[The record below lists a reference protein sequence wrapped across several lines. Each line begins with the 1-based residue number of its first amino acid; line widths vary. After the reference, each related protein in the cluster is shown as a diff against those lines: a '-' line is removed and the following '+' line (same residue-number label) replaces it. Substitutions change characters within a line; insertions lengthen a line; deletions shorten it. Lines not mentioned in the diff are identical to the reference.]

1 MYFLEHLC
9 DLSAREEHPEF
20 IRMMQRD
27 ILKIIDL
34 VAPDDGSG
42 AANVKVVRKVLS
54 GLQAKSYL
62 QPQTVAELEECIK
75 DRDQIGGVA
84 QGNSPMDVDNGG
96 VTSAGYGQRQGSV
109 KNGTPMGK
117 GIAGARLDKRQIE
130 QRIEEDRER
139 HKRLRENIWAVGPG
153 DDDEY
158 QRMLEETSDLGDDDF
173 LAAQEEAE
181 ERKKCAEFHR
191 LEMEGP

>member
-1 MYFLEHLC
+1 MYFMEHLC
-9 DLSAREEHPEF
+9 DLAAREEHPEF
-20 IRMMQRD
+20 IRMMERD

-42 AANVKVVRKVLS
+42 AANVKVVRKVLA

-62 QPQTVAELEECIK
+62 QPQTVSELEDCIK
-75 DRDQIGGVA
+75 DRDQIGGTA
-84 QGNSPMDVDNGG
+84 HGNSPMDVEGGATTHATSKTATPSGRTNGN
-96 VTSAGYGQRQGSV
+96 A
-109 KNGTPMGK
+109 K
-117 GIAGARLDKRQIE
+117 LDKRQIE

-158 QRMLEETSDLGDDDF
+158 NRLLEETSDLGEDYY

-181 ERKKCAEFHR
+181 ERKKCAETHR
-191 LEMEGP
+191 LEFQDR